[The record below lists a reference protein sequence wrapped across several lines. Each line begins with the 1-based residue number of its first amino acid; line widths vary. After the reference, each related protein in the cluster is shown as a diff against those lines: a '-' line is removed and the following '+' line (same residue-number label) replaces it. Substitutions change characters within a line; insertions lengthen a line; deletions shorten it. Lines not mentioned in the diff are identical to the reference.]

1 MRIKIM
7 RLIARIGAALRSNRG
22 KDVLLYLM
30 FVAVAFVF
38 WMFLALDAE
47 RQRDFDVPLE
57 LTDVPDSVTLITM
70 PPAQLSVSVKGKDS
84 QLLRFMWGNPA
95 PVKFKWDEYSGDN
108 LTVVTHNRLDTRLR
122 DYFGSNVQ
130 IVSFRPDSIA
140 IPYTSL
146 PGVRV
151 KLTVQA
157 DIRPNMQYILS
168 GPVRANVDSV
178 TLYSDHD
185 IPHSLTAVSTEPLVK
200 SGLKDSTRYEV
211 RVKPIAGI
219 RIIPD
224 KVVVTVPIE
233 PLIARKRTIRIEP
246 VNLPDGVSMVTF
258 PSQVDVS
265 YLVPMSAYNDEYPL
279 KAFVDYNDTFL
290 PGSKV
295 PVTLS
300 VIPAVYHNVSQS
312 VSTVDYILENP

>member
-7 RLIARIGAALRSNRG
+7 RLIARTGAALRSNRG

-70 PPAQLSVSVKGKDS
+70 PPTQLSVSVKGKDS
-84 QLLRFMWGNPA
+84 QLLRFMWGKPA
-95 PVKFKWDEYSGDN
+95 PVKFKWDEYSADN

-168 GPVRANVDSV
+168 GPVRANVDS
-178 TLYSDHD
+178 
-185 IPHSLTAVSTEPLVK
+185 
-200 SGLKDSTRYEV
+200 
-211 RVKPIAGI
+211 
-219 RIIPD
+219 
-224 KVVVTVPIE
+224 
-233 PLIARKRTIRIEP
+233 
-246 VNLPDGVSMVTF
+246 
-258 PSQVDVS
+258 
-265 YLVPMSAYNDEYPL
+265 
-279 KAFVDYNDTFL
+279 
-290 PGSKV
+290 
-295 PVTLS
+295 
-300 VIPAVYHNVSQS
+300 
-312 VSTVDYILENP
+312 